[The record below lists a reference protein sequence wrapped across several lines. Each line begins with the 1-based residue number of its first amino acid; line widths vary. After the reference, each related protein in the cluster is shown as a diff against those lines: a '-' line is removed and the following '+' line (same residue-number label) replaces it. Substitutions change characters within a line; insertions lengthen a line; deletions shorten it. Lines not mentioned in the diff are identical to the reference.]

1 MTCDHERVSMSVYRD
16 PRTGRDHKQY
26 VCENCGAHVSNPDSG
41 QMV

>member
-1 MTCDHERVSMSVYRD
+1 MTCDHDRVSMSIYRD

-26 VCENCGAHVSNPDSG
+26 VCENCGAQVSNPDSG

>member
-1 MTCDHERVSMSVYRD
+1 MTCDHDRVSMSIYRD

-26 VCENCGAHVSNPDSG
+26 VCLDCGARVENPSNG